1 MEKTINIDGKDV
13 RLISSGATPII
24 YKNAFGRDFFADLGQ
39 FLKIADTTSK
49 AKKGQEMTALLPL
62 FENGDITIMYNFVWV
77 YAKNADMNLK
87 PLDEWLAEFDEFP
100 MFDFMGEVLD
110 LVMRSVSTKKA

>member
-1 MEKTINIDGKDV
+1 MEKTINISGNEV

-24 YKNAFGRDFFADLGQ
+24 YKNAFGRDFFSDLGT
-39 FLKIADTTSK
+39 FLKLADTSSK
-49 AKKGQEMTALLPL
+49 AKKGQEMSALLSL
-62 FENGDITIMYNFVWV
+62 FSNGDITIMYNFVWI

-87 PLDEWLAEFDEFP
+87 PLEEWLTGFEEFP
-100 MFDFMGEVLD
+100 MFDFLGDVMD

>member
-24 YKNAFGRDFFADLGQ
+24 YKNAFSRDFFADLGQ
-39 FLKIADTTSK
+39 FLKMADTSNK
-49 AKKGQEMTALLPL
+49 ATKGQEMAALLPL

-77 YAKNADMNLK
+77 YAKNADMSLK
-87 PLDEWLAEFDEFP
+87 PLDEWLADFEEFP
-100 MFDFMGEVLD
+100 MFDFLGDVLD
-110 LVMRSVSTKKA
+110 LVMRSVATKKA

>member
-1 MEKTINIDGKDV
+1 MEKTVNIGGKEV

-24 YKNAFGRDFFADLGQ
+24 YKNAFSRDFFADLGK
-39 FLKIADTTSK
+39 FLKMADTSNK
-49 AKKGQEMTALLPL
+49 AKKGQEMAALLPL

-77 YAKNADMNLK
+77 YAKNADMSLK
-87 PLDEWLAEFDEFP
+87 PLDEWLADFEEFP
-100 MFDFMGEVLD
+100 MFDFLGDVLD

>member
-49 AKKGQEMTALLPL
+49 AKKGQEMTALSPL
-62 FENGDITIMYNFVWV
+62 FENGDIAIMYNFVWV
-77 YAKNADMNLK
+77 YAKNADMSLK